1 MEDPHGGQDIESAG
15 PPAEHARAGVVLV
28 HGRGAEAAGMLTL
41 AETFMLSDVAYR
53 APQAHGFT
61 WYPNSFLAPLS
72 SNEPWLS
79 SAIRSVTNVIGDLER
94 GGLPAEKIV
103 LLGFS
108 QGACLALETAAR
120 NPRRMGAIVAFSGG
134 LIGSGQREGGVPPD
148 DKIFDYEGSFEG
160 TPIFIGCSDVD
171 SHIPVSR
178 VHKSSDVLRGL
189 GANVTERIYP
199 GMGHTVNDDEIAFV
213 RSLLKGL

>member
-1 MEDPHGGQDIESAG
+1 MEDPHGGQDVEFAG
-15 PPAEHARAGVVLV
+15 PPPEMARGGVVLV
-28 HGRGAEAAGMLTL
+28 HGRGAEAAGMLSL
-41 AETFMLSDVAYR
+41 ADTFGLDDVAYR

-61 WYPNSFLAPLS
+61 WYPNSFLAPVS

-79 SAIRSVTNVIGDLER
+79 SAIRAVSAAVRDLEHA
-94 GGLPAEKIV
+94 GVPADKIV
-103 LLGFS
+103 LVGFS

-120 NPRRMGAIVAFSGG
+120 DPRRLGGVVAFSGG
-134 LIGSGQREGGVPPD
+134 LIGSGQKPGGVPPD
-148 DKIFDYEGSFEG
+148 DKVFEYEGSFDG

-189 GANVTERIYP
+189 GAEVTERIYP

-213 RSLLKGL
+213 RSLLHSL